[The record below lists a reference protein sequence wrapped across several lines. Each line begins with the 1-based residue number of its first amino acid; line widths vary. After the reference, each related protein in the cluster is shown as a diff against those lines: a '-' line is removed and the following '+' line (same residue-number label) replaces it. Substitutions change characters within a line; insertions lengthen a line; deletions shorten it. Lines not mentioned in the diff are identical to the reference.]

1 VASFTPTSL
10 TLATADSAPP
20 STAGAEF
27 AMPSSA
33 TEQNAEVA

>member
-1 VASFTPTSL
+1 M
-10 TLATADSAPP
+10 ADFAPP

>member
-1 VASFTPTSL
+1 M
-10 TLATADSAPP
+10 ADSTPP
-20 STAGAEF
+20 SIAGAEF

>member
-1 VASFTPTSL
+1 V
-10 TLATADSAPP
+10 TADSAPP